1 MKMKSK
7 LMGTGNEGQCEAGEV
22 DAELN
27 TVITVYKNWSVS
39 HGCSLSP
46 LKAEG
51 LDNNSMGQQE
61 RKAIQNYQVVFLRTL
76 GKMFWK
82 FAGTA
87 NYR

>member
-1 MKMKSK
+1 MKGSVR
-7 LMGTGNEGQCEAGEV
+7 QGEV

-27 TVITVYKNWSVS
+27 TVIGVYKNWSVG

-82 FAGTA
+82 LAGTA
-87 NYR
+87 NCR